1 VKYGGDLVSRSN
13 SFLEEQL
20 TDSAYYILLA
30 LLKPMHGYGIMQFIE
45 ELTSGEVL
53 IGPATLYTILKK
65 MQEVGFIM
73 LDEDNDRRKT
83 YAITCKGRE
92 VITREIDR
100 REKMAEHGKAAL
112 NRLERGE

>member
-73 LDEDNDRRKT
+73 LDEDNDR
-83 YAITCKGRE
+83 
-92 VITREIDR
+92 
-100 REKMAEHGKAAL
+100 
-112 NRLERGE
+112 